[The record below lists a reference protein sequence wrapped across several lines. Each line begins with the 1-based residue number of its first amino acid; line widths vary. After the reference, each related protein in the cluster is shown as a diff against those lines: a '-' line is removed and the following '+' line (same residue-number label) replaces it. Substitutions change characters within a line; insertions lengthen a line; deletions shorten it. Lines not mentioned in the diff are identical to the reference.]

1 MAIGLVL
8 LISQILIGFLH
19 FEWKVHSLTDI
30 HNQCSAAL
38 CTFTSESAMQSLTDI
53 RNMCTRVLQ
62 MIGEI
67 RHFETIPAPTTTMA
81 PLSPSQANDMEGL
94 QLRIA
99 PRPTKTKSPL
109 MRWRGRSKG
118 RGRGLGTQEKAME
131 PVATS
136 EYSSPQELETS
147 LTAQSQSNSIY
158 IEVPSTLNLEGPAAP
173 AESSHPLKDETT
185 AEKVSPYPCLTQV
198 DSSQV
203 TRHKKKPKFLR

>member
-1 MAIGLVL
+1 
-8 LISQILIGFLH
+8 
-19 FEWKVHSLTDI
+19 
-30 HNQCSAAL
+30 
-38 CTFTSESAMQSLTDI
+38 MQSLTDI

-67 RHFETIPAPTTTMA
+67 RHLETIPAPTTTMA

-203 TRHKKKPKFLR
+203 TRHKKKPKFP